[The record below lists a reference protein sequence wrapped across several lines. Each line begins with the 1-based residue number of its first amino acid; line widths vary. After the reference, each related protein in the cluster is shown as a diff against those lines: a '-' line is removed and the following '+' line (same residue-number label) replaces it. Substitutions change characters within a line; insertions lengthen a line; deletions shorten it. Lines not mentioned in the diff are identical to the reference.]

1 MENAEEQK
9 KKLAREV
16 EALTVRLEEST
27 TLADKLEKSK
37 KKLQAEVI

>member
-16 EALTVRLEEST
+16 DALTVRLEEST

-37 KKLQAEVI
+37 KKLQAEVG